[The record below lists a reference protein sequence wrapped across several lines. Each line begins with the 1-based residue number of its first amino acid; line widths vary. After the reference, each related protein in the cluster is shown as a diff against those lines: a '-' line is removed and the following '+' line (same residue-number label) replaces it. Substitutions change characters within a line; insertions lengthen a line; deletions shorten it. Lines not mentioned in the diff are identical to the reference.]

1 MNPREQILK
10 VLKQRKKE
18 NFPLPKIKSINLP
31 QNFDLVEKFK
41 IEFESVGGIFIKS
54 KFEKVFDEVSRIV
67 NDEEIDKIFIES
79 FKNELDDALKNL
91 PVKQIITQPHSTK
104 QIADVDASITGC
116 DFLIAE
122 TGTIVL
128 KHNPNRFKSG
138 ALLPRIHI
146 VIASEKQIFRTLEE
160 VFAQTGG
167 KFDSL
172 LLITGPSRTADI
184 EKVIVKGVHGPQKV
198 YLILT

>member
-1 MNPREQILK
+1 MNTREQIFK

-18 NFPLPKIKSINLP
+18 NFPLPEFKPTSLFQK
-31 QNFDLVEKFK
+31 FDLVEKFK
-41 IEFESVGGIFIKS
+41 VEFESVGGIFIKS
-54 KFEKVFDEVSRIV
+54 KFEKVFDEVLNII
-67 NDEEIDKIFIES
+67 NTEKIDKIFIDNLG
-79 FKNELDDALKNL
+79 NELDNTLKNL
-91 PVKQIITQPHSTK
+91 PVKQIITKPHSAK
-104 QIADVDASITGC
+104 QISDIDASITSC

-128 KHNPNRFKSG
+128 KYSSSRFKSA

-146 VIASEKQIFRTLEE
+146 VIANEKQIFGTLEE
-160 VFAQTGG
+160 VFAQIGRE
-167 KFDSL
+167 FDSI

>member
-1 MNPREQILK
+1 MNAREQIFK

-18 NFPLPKIKSINLP
+18 NLPLPEIKTINSL

-54 KFEKVFDEVSRIV
+54 KFEKVFDEVSKII
-67 NDEEIDKIFIES
+67 NDEKIDKIFIES
-79 FKNELDDALKNL
+79 FKNELDDILKNL

-128 KHNPNRFKSG
+128 KHSSNRFKSG
-138 ALLPRIHI
+138 VLLPRIHI
-146 VIASEKQIFRTLEE
+146 VIANERQILRGLEE
-160 VFAQTGG
+160 IFAQTDE